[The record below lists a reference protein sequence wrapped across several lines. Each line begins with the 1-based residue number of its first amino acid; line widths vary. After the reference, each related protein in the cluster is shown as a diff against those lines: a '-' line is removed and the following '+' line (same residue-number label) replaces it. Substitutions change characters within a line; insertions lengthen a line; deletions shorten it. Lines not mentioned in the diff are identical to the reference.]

1 EPTQSPVSRL
11 GFGAFRVLN
20 RQYLA
25 FTCRKRTKKP
35 VLLTIFWLYQ
45 SLISFIHSHLSESTR
60 GQISLLLPADYRAV
74 PY

>member
-1 EPTQSPVSRL
+1 PQICTPEPTQSPVSRL

-45 SLISFIHSHLSESTR
+45 SLVGFIYGHLDASS
-60 GQISLLLPADYRAV
+60 GG
-74 PY
+74 